1 MFSHGKNSKIRVIN
15 NPATAF
21 PSITL
26 QQVDKKSKPIKT
38 AIHVPVH
45 TPVKGNGIA
54 TKPAP
59 DGVWLALEKLGVQ
72 KAESVYVGDSEV
84 DVLTAKNSG
93 LECVAVTWGFRDKE
107 LLEREGAKY
116 IISSPDQLLPL
127 LSSKDFFE

>member
-1 MFSHGKNSKIRVIN
+1 
-15 NPATAF
+15 
-21 PSITL
+21 
-26 QQVDKKSKPIKT
+26 
-38 AIHVPVH
+38 
-45 TPVKGNGIA
+45 
-54 TKPAP
+54 
-59 DGVWLALEKLGVQ
+59 VWLALEKLGVQ